1 MRSLTP
7 DSRSPSPPPPPRRK
21 KQRYLSPEDR
31 SRSPVERESR
41 DFRRHARDETDSG
54 DNLESDFVLGTKM
67 HNDSIQVHRERL
79 AADKERASR
88 YEEKNQREDHQSSGR
103 GHVSRSERSRKKIAR
118 VSGESSTSTSQ
129 MDLVKGEGVSAND
142 SHQVQHVEANVAA
155 HQRPLKLDQDGDDDN
170 RNVILHLPAPE
181 NAKTIDISAGVSK
194 YRKDII
200 KLSRGYRM
208 SVGHMTVSNKKSGE
222 YTMECVKFMK
232 VLDKEKSKDKKDF
245 TYSMP
250 AELVP
255 EIMKGCAIILGKEH
269 LLENEK

>member
-7 DSRSPSPPPPPRRK
+7 DSRSPSPPPAPRRK

-41 DFRRHARDETDSG
+41 DLRRYARDETDSG
-54 DNLESDFVLGTKM
+54 DNREGDIVLGTKM

-79 AADKERASR
+79 AADRERTSR
-88 YEEKNQREDHQSSGR
+88 YQEKNQREDRESSGR

-118 VSGESSTSTSQ
+118 VGGESSTSTSQ
-129 MDLVKGEGVSAND
+129 MDLVMGEGVFGND
-142 SHQVQHVEANVAA
+142 SHQAQHVEASVAA
-155 HQRPLKLDQDGDDDN
+155 HQRPIKLEEDDDEI
-170 RNVILHLPAPE
+170 RNVIHHIPAPE
-181 NAKTIDISAGVSK
+181 GTQTIDISSGVSK

-208 SVGHMTVSNKKSGE
+208 SVGHITVNNKKNGE
-222 YTMECVKFMK
+222 YTMECIKFTK
-232 VLDKEKSKDKKDF
+232 EIEKEKLKDKKDF

-255 EIMKGCAIILGKEH
+255 EIMKGCAIILGKDH
-269 LLENEK
+269 LLENEI